1 MEMLLKNV
9 LYVEDVS
16 DEVSLDFILISN
28 LYVFL
33 KYFHET
39 FKNME
44 M

>member
-16 DEVSLDFILISN
+16 DEVSLDFILIPN
-28 LYVFL
+28 LYLFL
-33 KYFHET
+33 KYFQET